1 LEYRKLGMEKAGF
14 CTELSTFL
22 FKTFTQEKYI
32 LRSSAEIVL
41 REKNIAATEKS
52 ELSPMKR
59 IS

>member
-1 LEYRKLGMEKAGF
+1 MEKAGF

-41 REKNIAATEKS
+41 TQLLKNQNLA
-52 ELSPMKR
+52 R
-59 IS
+59 

>member
-1 LEYRKLGMEKAGF
+1 MEKAGF

-41 REKNIAATEKS
+41 TEKNRPLKNQNLA
-52 ELSPMKR
+52 R
-59 IS
+59 

>member
-1 LEYRKLGMEKAGF
+1 MEKAGF

-41 REKNIAATEKS
+41 GGKNHGY
-52 ELSPMKR
+52 
-59 IS
+59 